1 MTTSKSMVIQN
12 ARKKE
17 KGRNG
22 NVNLMMLMRMGYMLH
37 SYGSVKKLGC
47 WVWSE
52 RGVKGWVGRLMKS
65 LKALLCSSIRG
76 NGARECISACY
87 LFIY

>member
-47 WVWSE
+47 WVW
-52 RGVKGWVGRLMKS
+52 
-65 LKALLCSSIRG
+65 
-76 NGARECISACY
+76 
-87 LFIY
+87 